1 MILLPNLK
9 LKVSQFGSWIN
20 NFQNIK
26 IQRMNSFIVFLASV
40 SLASFGTKTTHYQIE
55 CISIENDGS
64 IILNIWDPIKGS
76 KYKLQQAQINAV
88 HCILYSGISNTN
100 NCPNQPALLR
110 NNEERRA
117 FEKIKKGFFSK
128 SGPYLSFARNS
139 TRSNIIPQK
148 RGDRHWKVYQVTI
161 SKNELRKYLEE
172 QKITQPLTKGF

>member
-1 MILLPNLK
+1 
-9 LKVSQFGSWIN
+9 
-20 NFQNIK
+20 
-26 IQRMNSFIVFLASV
+26 MNSFIVLLVSV
-40 SLASFGTKTTHYQIE
+40 SFVSFVTKTTNYQIE

-100 NCPNQPALLR
+100 NCTNQPALLR
-110 NNEERRA
+110 NDEERRA
-117 FEKIKKGFFSK
+117 FQKIEKGFFSK
-128 SGPYLSFARNS
+128 SGAYLNFARNS
-139 TRSNIIPQK
+139 TRSTIIPQK
-148 RGDRHWKVYQVTI
+148 LGNKHWIVYQVTI